1 MSFFLERLALESCK
15 GSKALTF
22 LIAFLH
28 SFCNSFQ
35 VSNLHEQGQQVTTP
49 HPSTLQSQGFH
60 LLGCPQTTAAA
71 DLVCLAPCDAK
82 GSQTGTQDL
91 QEAGRCNG
99 KLIGKLFLERIDL
112 LELESQLIDYCTR
125 HHRCI
130 ILRILELMADF
141 NPLHRR

>member
-1 MSFFLERLALESCK
+1 MSFLLERLALESCK
-15 GSKALTF
+15 GSKALAF

-35 VSNLHEQGQQVTTP
+35 VSNLHEQGQHLTTP
-49 HPSTLQSQGFH
+49 HASTLQSQGLH
-60 LLGCPQTTAAA
+60 LLGCSTVPAAF
-71 DLVCLAPCDAK
+71 LVCLAPCDAK

-112 LELESQLIDYCTR
+112 LELESQLIDYCN
-125 HHRCI
+125 RCMI
-130 ILRILELMADF
+130 FRILELMADF